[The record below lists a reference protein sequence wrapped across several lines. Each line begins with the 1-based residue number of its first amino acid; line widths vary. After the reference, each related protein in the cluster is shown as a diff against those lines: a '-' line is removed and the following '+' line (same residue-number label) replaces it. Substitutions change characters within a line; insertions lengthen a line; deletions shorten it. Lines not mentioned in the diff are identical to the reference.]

1 MGVHLLRAGCVAMIA
16 RSPRVV
22 AALMSNESALRMQT
36 DSDPENRR
44 GNCLK
49 GCVDNN
55 LQIWMT

>member
-1 MGVHLLRAGCVAMIA
+1 MIA

-22 AALMSNESALRMQT
+22 ADLMSNKSAYPLQT
-36 DSDPENRR
+36 DSDLENHI

-55 LQIWMT
+55 LQVWMT